1 MHSEG
6 SVSVPLGRGP
16 TLKGILKY
24 EVTYLILKAAAG
36 RNHLKQNTEAI
47 QKRGEKNACGI
58 TLYEAVSVAVHTE
71 A

>member
-1 MHSEG
+1 MHSEW

-16 TLKGILKY
+16 TLKGSLKY
-24 EVTYLILKAAAG
+24 EVTYLIIKAAAA
-36 RNHLKQNTEAI
+36 RNHLKHNTEEI

-58 TLYEAVSVAVHTE
+58 TLYEAVSVAVYPE